1 MMTKVHKFGLRLGA
15 VTIAAMTVAICAA
28 QTGGSTSTALPWPA
42 AGNDLSNSRNQPS
55 ETTIGPANISSLT
68 TKWVFQTGGDVS
80 ATPTVGATAIFFPDW
95 AGNLYAV
102 NKVTGKAIWSAQI
115 SNYDG
120 SPNAVSRVSP
130 ALYGTDLIVGDIAG
144 AGQVHDGARI
154 MAINQ
159 QSGGLHWMT
168 QVETNQA
175 AVITG
180 SPVVV
185 GSTAIVGVSS
195 SEEGLADT
203 PGYVCCTFRGS
214 LVALDANTGKILW
227 KTYTVPDNG
236 GQPGGYSGGAIWQPP
251 AIDSLQGIVYIG
263 TGNNYSVPE
272 SVSTCQSK
280 VSAGM
285 VMSCTDAADYFD
297 SALAVDLQTG
307 GIVWS
312 KQLHGYDV
320 WTVACIDA
328 KTGVTCPSPAGPDY
342 DLSGSG
348 PNLLQGLIGFGQ
360 KSGIYWGLDPATGDI
375 AWGTP
380 VGPGSTLGGI
390 EWGTASDGQRIYV
403 AIANNSHDAYKLMPG
418 GDTITWG
425 SWSAL
430 DPRTGKILWQ
440 TADPSKGAIDTGAV
454 SVANG
459 VVYAG
464 SYSGLMYAMNAR
476 TGSILWSFESGGSVI
491 DGPAIADGVVYWGAG
506 YSHIAP
512 GKPNNQVFAFAPA
525 TLASQSLARRQ

>member
-1 MMTKVHKFGLRLGA
+1 MKRKTRTFRLLLGA
-15 VTIAAMTVAICAA
+15 AAAAAMAAAIYA
-28 QTGGSTSTALPWPA
+28 QSGGSTGKGLPWPA
-42 AGNDLSNSRNQPS
+42 AGNDLTNSRNQS
-55 ETTIGPANISSLT
+55 LETKIGPGNASSLT
-68 TKWVFQTGGDVS
+68 TKWIFQTGGDVS
-80 ATPTVGATAIFFPDW
+80 ATPTVGANAIYFPDW

-102 NKVTGKAIWSAQI
+102 NKDTGKAIWSAQI

-120 SPNAVSRVSP
+120 IPKAVSRVSP
-130 ALYGTDLIVGDIAG
+130 ALYGADLIIGDIAG
-144 AGQVHDGARI
+144 SGTHDGARI

-159 QSGGLHWMT
+159 QSGALHWIT
-168 QVETNQA
+168 QVEKNQA

-185 GSTAIVGVSS
+185 GSTVIVGVSS
-195 SEEGLADT
+195 NEEGLADQ

-214 LVALDANTGKILW
+214 LVALNANTGAILW

-236 GQPGGYSGGAIWQPP
+236 GLATGYSGGAIWQPP
-251 AIDSLQGIVYIG
+251 AIDSGRGIIYVG

-285 VMSCTDAADYFD
+285 IMSCTDATDYFD
-297 SALAVDLQTG
+297 SALAVDLHTG
-307 GIVWS
+307 EIVWS

-320 WTVACIDA
+320 WTVACINA
-328 KTGVTCPSPAGPDY
+328 KAGVTCPSPAGPDY

-348 PNLLQGLIGFGQ
+348 PNLLQGLVGFGQ
-360 KSGIYWGLDPATGDI
+360 KSGIYWGLDPSTGEI

-390 EWGTASDGQRIYV
+390 EWGTASDGERIYA
-403 AIANNSHDAYKLMPG
+403 AIANNSHDAYKLAPRG
-418 GDTITWG
+418 ETITWG

-430 DPRTGKILWQ
+430 NPQTGKILWQ

-464 SYSGLMYAMNAR
+464 SYSGMMYAMNAR
-476 TGSILWSFESGGSVI
+476 TGRILWSFDSGGSVI
-491 DGPAIADGVVYWGAG
+491 DGPSIADGVVYWGSG
-506 YSHIAP
+506 YAHISP
-512 GKPNNQVFAFAPA
+512 GKPNNQVFAFAP
-525 TLASQSLARRQ
+525 QR

>member
-1 MMTKVHKFGLRLGA
+1 MKKNSYTFTLALGSVTVLAIA
-15 VTIAAMTVAICAA
+15 VTMAVAISAA
-28 QTGGSTSTALPWPA
+28 QSGGSTATAFPWPA

-55 ETTIGPANISSLT
+55 ETKIGPSNVSSLVP
-68 TKWVFQTGGDVS
+68 KWTFTTGGDVS
-80 ATPTVGATAIFFPDW
+80 ATPTVGATAVYFPDW

-102 NKVTGKAIWSAQI
+102 NKNTGQAIWSMQI

-120 SPNAVSRVSP
+120 VPKAISRVSP
-130 ALYGTDLIVGDIAG
+130 ALSATDIIIGDIESSG
-144 AGQVHDGARI
+144 PHDGARI

-159 QSGGLHWMT
+159 QSGALHWIT

-185 GSTAIVGVSS
+185 GSMVIVGVSS
-195 SEEGLADT
+195 NEESLADT

-214 LVALDANTGKILW
+214 LVALNVNTGAILW

-236 GQPGGYSGGAIWQPP
+236 GQPTGYSGGAIWQPP
-251 AIDSLQGIVYIG
+251 AIDSGRGIVYVG
-263 TGNNYSVPE
+263 TGNNYTVPDA
-272 SVSTCQSK
+272 VSTCQAK
-280 VSAGM
+280 VATGM
-285 VMSCTDAADYFD
+285 IMSCTDAADYFD

-307 GIVWS
+307 AIVWS

-320 WTVACIDA
+320 WTVACISA
-328 KTGVTCPSPAGPDY
+328 KAGVTCPSPAGPDY

-348 PNLLQGLIGFGQ
+348 PNLLQGVVGFGQ
-360 KSGIYWGLDPATGDI
+360 KSGIYWGLDPSTGEI

-390 EWGTASDGQRIYV
+390 EWGTASDGERIYA
-403 AIANNSHDAYKLMPG
+403 AIANNLHDAYKLAPG
-418 GDTITWG
+418 GETITWG
-425 SWSAL
+425 SWSAIN
-430 DPRTGKILWQ
+430 PRTGKIIWQ

-454 SVANG
+454 SVANE

-464 SYSGLMYAMNAR
+464 SYSGLMYAMNAKNGR
-476 TGSILWSFESGGSVI
+476 ILWSFDSGGSVI
-491 DGPAIADGVVYWGAG
+491 DGPAIADGVVYWGSG
-506 YSHIAP
+506 YARISP
-512 GKPNNQVFAFAPA
+512 GKPNNQVFAFAP
-525 TLASQSLARRQ
+525 QN